1 LKPKVSSWIEK
12 AKERAALEAVKHVKD
27 GYIIGLGSGS
37 TAAYAI
43 KEIGKITRQKNW
55 QILGVPTSYQ
65 AMQLAVEHGIKIT
78 TLQEHPQLDLTI
90 DGADQIDKEL
100 NLIKGMGG
108 ALTREKIV
116 ASASKQVVIVADER
130 KLVEKL
136 GTKHPVPVEVL
147 PFAVSTVMLKIRKV
161 KGNPRL
167 RETSGKVGPLV
178 TDNGNFVLDVDFGP
192 IDAPSKL
199 DSQLKSIPG
208 VVETGIFAGMTDI
221 VYLGTKNVVRKL
233 RKGWFKT
240 TDNN

>member
-1 LKPKVSSWIEK
+1 MKLKAKGSSWIEK
-12 AKERAALEAVKHVKD
+12 AKKRAALEAVKNVKD

-65 AMQLAVEHGIKIT
+65 AMQLAIQCGIRLT

-116 ASASKQVVIVADER
+116 ASTSKRVIIVADET
-130 KLVEKL
+130 KLVNKL
-136 GTKHPVPVEVL
+136 GTNHPVPVEVL
-147 PFAVSTVMLKIRKV
+147 PFATSTVMLKIRKM
-161 KGNPRL
+161 KGRTRL

-178 TDNGNFVLDVDFGP
+178 TDNGNFILDADFGP
-192 IDAPSKL
+192 IDAPSEL
-199 DSQLKSIPG
+199 NFQLKSIPG
-208 VVETGIFAGMTDI
+208 VVETGIFAGMADI
-221 VYLGTKNVVRKL
+221 VYLGTKNTARKL
-233 RKGWFKT
+233 KKR
-240 TDNN
+240 

>member
-1 LKPKVSSWIEK
+1 MKLKAKGSSWIEK
-12 AKERAALEAVKHVKD
+12 AKKRAALEAVKHVED

-37 TAAYAI
+37 TAACAI
-43 KEIGKITRQKNW
+43 REIGKMTRQKKW
-55 QILGVPTSYQ
+55 KILSVPTSYQ
-65 AMQLAVEHGIKIT
+65 AMQLATKYGIKIT

-116 ASASKQVVIVADER
+116 ASASKRVIIVADET
-130 KLVEKL
+130 KLVKKL
-136 GTKHPVPVEVL
+136 GTNHPVPVEVL
-147 PFAVSTVMLKIRKV
+147 PFAMSTVILKIRKMRG
-161 KGNPRL
+161 KPRL

-178 TDNGNFVLDVDFGP
+178 TDNGNFILDADFGP
-192 IDAPSKL
+192 IDAPNKL

-221 VYLGTKNVVRKL
+221 VYLGTKNTVRKL
-233 RKGWFKT
+233 KKR
-240 TDNN
+240 